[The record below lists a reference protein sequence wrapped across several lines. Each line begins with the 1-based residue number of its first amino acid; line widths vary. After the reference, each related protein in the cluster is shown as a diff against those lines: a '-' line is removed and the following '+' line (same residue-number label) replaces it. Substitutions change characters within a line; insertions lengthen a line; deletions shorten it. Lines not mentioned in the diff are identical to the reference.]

1 MGWYNGAYFVETDV
15 MNIAAPQTAAALR
28 PAKVKNYSLSLMRF
42 LAMLSLTTCHMFQ
55 QAGHE
60 ITANLLSTA
69 VQVFLLLSGYL
80 YAHKEFTDPAARV
93 SFVLKNVVKIL
104 LDFYLCLFLLILPV
118 YYFKA
123 PEYLTGS
130 NIYRLLLGH
139 SGWYGVHHLWYI
151 SSCLLCYMATPALYD
166 LKRYFR
172 AKNCTLAGVIV
183 LVAVMEVLLKSFESY
198 FQAYWLSCYVLGYF
212 VADIKDDMPKLR
224 RVWFAALVLGIG
236 LTALTYWYRFYYYD
250 SVMGQ
255 VSALMYY
262 AFVFLFQ
269 YGVVLFG
276 LGVFLTLLITTR
288 GIRWPGW
295 ARRIFDTTDTLSYDV
310 YLVHMIFVE
319 GCLTVI
325 GRLGNVWL
333 EAVITLTEV
342 FVAAWVLHWI
352 SGRLKPLVNR
362 LTAKL

>member
-1 MGWYNGAYFVETDV
+1 MGCYNGAYFVETDV

-80 YAHKEFTDPAARV
+80 YAHKEFSDPAARV

-104 LDFYLCLFLLILPV
+104 LDFYLCVFLLILPV

-183 LVAVMEVLLKSFESY
+183 LIAVMEVLLKSFESY
-198 FQAYWLSCYVLGYF
+198 FQAYWLSCYVIGYF

-224 RVWFAALVLGIG
+224 RVWIAALVLGIG

-255 VSALMYY
+255 VSTLMYY
-262 AFVFLFQ
+262 AFVFLF
-269 YGVVLFG
+269 
-276 LGVFLTLLITTR
+276 
-288 GIRWPGW
+288 
-295 ARRIFDTTDTLSYDV
+295 
-310 YLVHMIFVE
+310 
-319 GCLTVI
+319 
-325 GRLGNVWL
+325 
-333 EAVITLTEV
+333 
-342 FVAAWVLHWI
+342 
-352 SGRLKPLVNR
+352 
-362 LTAKL
+362 

>member
-1 MGWYNGAYFVETDV
+1 M
-15 MNIAAPQTAAALR
+15 I
-28 PAKVKNYSLSLMRF
+28 
-42 LAMLSLTTCHMFQ
+42 
-55 QAGHE
+55 
-60 ITANLLSTA
+60 
-69 VQVFLLLSGYL
+69 
-80 YAHKEFTDPAARV
+80 
-93 SFVLKNVVKIL
+93 
-104 LDFYLCLFLLILPV
+104 
-118 YYFKA
+118 
-123 PEYLTGS
+123 
-130 NIYRLLLGH
+130 
-139 SGWYGVHHLWYI
+139 
-151 SSCLLCYMATPALYD
+151 
-166 LKRYFR
+166 
-172 AKNCTLAGVIV
+172 
-183 LVAVMEVLLKSFESY
+183 
-198 FQAYWLSCYVLGYF
+198 GYF

-236 LTALTYWYRFYYYD
+236 LTALTYWYRFYSSD
-250 SVMGQ
+250 SVLGP
-255 VSALMYY
+255 VSALMEY

-295 ARRIFDTTDTLSYDV
+295 ARKIFDTTDTLSYDV

>member
-1 MGWYNGAYFVETDV
+1 MT
-15 MNIAAPQTAAALR
+15 IAAPQTTAAVR
-28 PAKVKNYSLSLMRF
+28 PAKVKNYSLSLMRL

-69 VQVFLLLSGYL
+69 VQIFLMLSGYL

-93 SFVLKNVVKIL
+93 SFVLKNAVKIL
-104 LDFYLCLFLLILPV
+104 LDFYLCVFLLILPV

-151 SSCLLCYMATPALYD
+151 SSCLLCYMATPMLFD
-166 LKRYFR
+166 LKLYFR
-172 AKNCTLAGVIV
+172 AKSCTLAGVI
-183 LVAVMEVLLKSFESY
+183 LLITAMEVLLKSFESY
-198 FQAYWLSCYVLGYF
+198 FQAYWLSCYVIGYF

-224 RVWFAALVLGIG
+224 RLWFAALALGVG
-236 LTALTYWYRFYYYD
+236 LTALTYWYKFYYYD
-250 SVMGQ
+250 SVLGR
-255 VSALMYY
+255 VSMPMYY
-262 AFVFLFQ
+262 GFRFLFE

-276 LGVFLTLLITTR
+276 LGVFLTLLVTTR
-288 GIRWPGW
+288 GISWPAR
-295 ARRIFDTTDTLSYDV
+295 ARRMFDTTDTLSYDV

-325 GRLGNVWL
+325 GSLGNIWL
-333 EAVITLTEV
+333 EAAITLTGV
-342 FVAAWVLHWI
+342 FAAAWVLHLI

-362 LTAKL
+362 LCDKL